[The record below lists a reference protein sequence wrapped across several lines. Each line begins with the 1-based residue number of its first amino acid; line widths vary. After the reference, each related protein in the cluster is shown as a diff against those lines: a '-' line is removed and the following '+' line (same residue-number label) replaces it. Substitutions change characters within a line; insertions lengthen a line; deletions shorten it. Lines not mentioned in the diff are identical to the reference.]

1 MQKNTE
7 YGGLV
12 ILSASSYGNPEK
24 IENGQTTTGN
34 ASGVVMNINGE
45 WTSAGTLSWVGVYNN
60 AQKRYKNIYNE
71 NYVAKKGDAIMETN
85 GWHGSIENTWLKR
98 VNVWNG
104 YDGVGVCTVNDY
116 AGIVRAYNGSVFS
129 YYGYAADISYGGTGK
144 GWYVSKQYPAYY
156 EQKHPARA
164 SIVVGEG
171 F

>member
-71 NYVAKKGDAIMETN
+71 N
-85 GWHGSIENTWLKR
+85 
-98 VNVWNG
+98 VNYWRI
-104 YDGVGVCTVNDY
+104 T
-116 AGIVRAYNGSVFS
+116 
-129 YYGYAADISYGGTGK
+129 
-144 GWYVSKQYPAYY
+144 
-156 EQKHPARA
+156 
-164 SIVVGEG
+164 
-171 F
+171 